1 MHKIIIKGLKAD
13 CIVGVKPE
21 ERLKPQQILV
31 DLKLSLDL
39 SKASVSDAIED
50 TVDYE
55 TLSMDV
61 IEFIE
66 KSQFKLIEKLAF
78 ETAKLVKEKYA
89 VEEVKLLIQKPA
101 AVKDA
106 RYAGVEITLN

>member
-1 MHKIIIKGLKAD
+1 MHKIIIKGLKTN
-13 CIVGVKPE
+13 CIIGVKPE

-31 DLKLSLDL
+31 DLKLYLDL
-39 SKASVSDAIED
+39 SKASASDAIGD

-55 TLSMDV
+55 AISRDV

-66 KSQFKLIEKLAF
+66 KSRFKLLEKLAF
-78 ETAKLVKEKYA
+78 ETAKLVKKKYK
-89 VEEVKLLIQKPA
+89 VEQVKVRIKKPSA
-101 AVKDA
+101 IKDA